1 VITTEE
7 HRVMTTTIGEAKTR
21 KDNIILTAGGVQMI
35 KVTKVFLLRLE
46 IVTAIVNSSK
56 INYM

>member
-1 VITTEE
+1 
-7 HRVMTTTIGEAKTR
+7 
-21 KDNIILTAGGVQMI
+21 VQMI